1 MCSASWILTQLNTT
15 VGQLPLKF
23 EESDW
28 RLFPL
33 HLLYFFC
40 PLTAVEEH
48 GDSVRQEG
56 LFPRA
61 YLWTLQFCQRWEG
74 ELCWGKAE
82 HFFRC
87 SSDSYSFNHIRTHHA
102 QMKRFLAVCLP
113 QWSVQFG
120 SFCRFPAWAGL
131 GKSRKVI
138 YPEGKAAKG
147 KWKSPHGTSWAAL
160 LWMEFFQYVC
170 GKISHARCFRNYIA
184 WCGQVCFVVMVYLKF
199 QICNYSLYFLL
210 YIHSLPSVSMV
221 TWTALISIRNMFV
234 SCHWKSVTSGRRFC
248 CQTFFPA
255 RVLHGCSPIV
265 HKEHFWTEK
274 RQMCWGSLFPEG
286 EDSFS
291 FLQRSLKVAVLHFHL
306 LFSRRP

>member
-1 MCSASWILTQLNTT
+1 MET
-15 VGQLPLKF
+15 VSDRKGSSQGPISGLYSF
-23 EESDW
+23 VRGERES
-28 RLFPL
+28 
-33 HLLYFFC
+33 C
-40 PLTAVEEH
+40 VEERLNISL
-48 GDSVRQEG
+48 DVVLTVIRSIIYEPTMPRWKDFW
-56 LFPRA
+56 LFV
-61 YLWTLQFCQRWEG
+61 YHNG
-74 ELCWGKAE
+74 
-82 HFFRC
+82 
-87 SSDSYSFNHIRTHHA
+87 
-102 QMKRFLAVCLP
+102 RFSLAP
-113 QWSVQFG
+113 SAGFQDT
-120 SFCRFPAWAGL
+120 AWAGL

-170 GKISHARCFRNYIA
+170 GKISQARCFRNYIA

-286 EDSFS
+286 EDSFA